1 MKKRTRRQ
9 EILTQANKVIQ
20 TLQRSVDELQRVQQL
35 AQTQFDQAKNDYVTN
50 RIRHR
55 LASIGLSRF
64 AELGIDLPLG
74 TFRQVGI
81 ENLGQLSERIQ
92 KQNQIP
98 GIPTSEF
105 QNIVQVINQ
114 LEAPTQSDRQLLS
127 QIEFWS
133 EADYQLF
140 SAVACFQERNVSER
154 DDPYLRV
161 GLELLKISK
170 KAFFSLFFA
179 PLTKHT
185 NTKKLWKHLS

>member
-1 MKKRTRRQ
+1 M
-9 EILTQANKVIQ
+9 TQANKVIQ

-127 QIEFWS
+127 QI
-133 EADYQLF
+133 D
-140 SAVACFQERNVSER
+140 
-154 DDPYLRV
+154 
-161 GLELLKISK
+161 
-170 KAFFSLFFA
+170 
-179 PLTKHT
+179 
-185 NTKKLWKHLS
+185 